1 MQYFRQLIKQE
12 KGFDLTQNSI
22 STTLNEKEQKRKR
35 KRRVLFSKAQTY
47 ALERKF
53 CMQRYLSAPE
63 REQLAQ
69 QIHLTAT
76 QVKIW
81 YQNHRFV
88 I

>member
-1 MQYFRQLIKQE
+1 MIFFRLAIKQE
-12 KGFDLTQNSI
+12 KNFDFIQNQI
-22 STTLNEKEQKRKR
+22 LKTNEKEQKQKR

-47 ALERKF
+47 ALEKKF

-81 YQNHRFV
+81 YQNHR
-88 I
+88 